1 MSESIIQS
9 SRQAV
14 HNRIV
19 EVANEQFRLHGIRS
33 VRMDDLAAILGISKR
48 TLYQE
53 FADKEALLLAVNY
66 RNQQE
71 MGKLYQKFH
80 EESDNVLEFMLK
92 IFRFT
97 MQLFAETNPKYF
109 EEMQRYPSLQ
119 EEFLKSR
126 QDHAHHIKQFI
137 VDGIE
142 QGIFRSDLNVELFL
156 KTQDLMHDRGLQEL
170 KKQYGLTE
178 TLKTTLLVTLRGI
191 STLKGVSMIDEFI
204 EELRKQ

>member
-170 KKQYGLTE
+170 KKQYGLAE

>member
-1 MSESIIQS
+1 MSESIQSS

-14 HNRIV
+14 HNHIV

-33 VRMDDLAAILGISKR
+33 VRMDDLAATLGISKR
-48 TLYQE
+48 TLYEE
-53 FADKEALLLAVNY
+53 FADKEALLLAVNL

-71 MGKLYQKFH
+71 MEKLYQKFH

-109 EEMQRYPSLQ
+109 EEMQRYPSLK

-126 QDHAHHIKQFI
+126 QNHAHHIKQF
-137 VDGIE
+137 VMDGIE

-156 KTQDLMHDRGLQEL
+156 KTQDLMHDRGLQDL

>member
-1 MSESIIQS
+1 MSESVQSS

-71 MGKLYQKFH
+71 MGKLSQKFH

-126 QDHAHHIKQFI
+126 QDHVHHIKQFI

-156 KTQDLMHDRGLQEL
+156 KTQDLMHDRVLQEL